1 MKTNRGRCVASTGP
15 VLASGPAKNENLRFG
30 AAADGGGGY
39 GAAAERAFLWLH
51 PPCGVRIRMK
61 CALQ

>member
-1 MKTNRGRCVASTGP
+1 MASTGP

>member
-15 VLASGPAKNENLRFG
+15 VLASRPAKKEKLRFG

-51 PPCGVRIRMK
+51 PPCGVRIRIR
-61 CALQ
+61 